1 MCPRRSLHYRQIKYR
16 RFMTMTTE
24 TITPQMNNWSENNP
38 LINIGGLIMEYLN
51 SALSFLIKCQL
62 SHDG

>member
-1 MCPRRSLHYRQIKYR
+1 
-16 RFMTMTTE
+16 MTMTTE